1 MNIFTNFIFMMIFII
16 SSLISVV
23 DVNAKGNEKKSVFD
37 GKVVRAYS
45 QFLALKELNVRS
57 KPMTKSKKLGQ
68 IKKGE
73 RVQVLGRVGRTQWF
87 VVKQDDKPKGFVYRK
102 LLAPVLDGS
111 IAEPL
116 KGKLGYGTFPLC
128 TYTLTFKKKE
138 SINNSLQVI
147 SNYLVNLSCQDGK
160 KIFSFEV
167 DMFLTEL
174 AYRYKKTY
182 IFQVNLD
189 LPHVRDENGERISVI
204 NLYNIKEGVLEPLSS
219 SDFQASFKN
228 QKKSEY
234 TSIEKVLRS
243 AILNSYM
250 RWGHGTWKKIISSN

>member
-1 MNIFTNFIFMMIFII
+1 MIV
-16 SSLISVV
+16 LISPLILFV
-23 DVNAKGNEKKSVFD
+23 DVHAKGNEKKSVFD

-45 QFLALKELNVRS
+45 HFLALKELNVRN
-57 KPMTKSKKLGQ
+57 KPMTKSKRLGR
-68 IKKGE
+68 IKRGE
-73 RVQVLGRVGRTQWF
+73 RVEVLGRVGRTQWF
-87 VVKQDDKPKGFVYRK
+87 AVNPDGKAKGFVYRK

-111 IAEPL
+111 IAEPI
-116 KGKLGYGTFPLC
+116 KGKLGYGAFPLC

-147 SNYLVNLSCQDGK
+147 SNYLVNFSCQDGK
-160 KIFSFEV
+160 RIFSFEV

-189 LPHVRDENGERISVI
+189 IPNIRDETGERISVT
-204 NLYNIKEGVLEPLSS
+204 NLYNIKEGVLEPLLS
-219 SDFQASFKN
+219 SDSQVSSKN

-243 AILNSYM
+243 AIINSYM
-250 RWGHGTWKKIISSN
+250 KWGHGTWKKIISSN

>member
-1 MNIFTNFIFMMIFII
+1 
-16 SSLISVV
+16 
-23 DVNAKGNEKKSVFD
+23 
-37 GKVVRAYS
+37 
-45 QFLALKELNVRS
+45 
-57 KPMTKSKKLGQ
+57 MTKSKRLGQ

-73 RVQVLGRVGRTQWF
+73 RVEVLGRVGRTQWF
-87 VVKQDDKPKGFVYRK
+87 VIKQDGKATGFVYRK

-116 KGKLGYGTFPLC
+116 TGKLGYGTFPLC
-128 TYTLTFKKKE
+128 TYILTFKKKE

-147 SNYLVNLSCQDGK
+147 SNYLVNFSCQDGK
-160 KIFSFEV
+160 KIFVFEV

-189 LPHVRDENGERISVI
+189 IPNVLDENGERISVT

-219 SDFQASFKN
+219 SDLQISSKN
-228 QKKSEY
+228 QKRGNY
-234 TSIEKVLRS
+234 TSIEKLLRS
-243 AILNSYM
+243 AIANSYM
-250 RWGHGTWKKIISSN
+250 QWGHSTWKKIILSN